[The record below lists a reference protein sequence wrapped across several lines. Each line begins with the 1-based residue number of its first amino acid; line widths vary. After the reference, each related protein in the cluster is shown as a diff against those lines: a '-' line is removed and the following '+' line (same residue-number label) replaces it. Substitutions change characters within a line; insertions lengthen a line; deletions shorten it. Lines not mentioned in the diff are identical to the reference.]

1 MVRTVTRLLLLAA
14 LLFSAVTFAESQRN
28 NAVIEG
34 SKAADLDA
42 CVAPT
47 DFMRRAHF
55 ELIEHQRH
63 ITVHQGIRKTDN
75 SLAGCVNCHVAKD
88 VHGTF
93 LPVDGANPVT
103 GEQQFCAGC
112 HEYSGVQLDCFS
124 CHTNVPLKAGK

>member
-1 MVRTVTRLLLLAA
+1 MLAT
-14 LLFSAVTFAESQRN
+14 LLFSVAALAESQRN

-63 ITVHQGIRKTDN
+63 ITVHQGVRDTDN
-75 SLAGCVNCHVAKD
+75 SLAGCVSCHVAKD
-88 VHGTF
+88 PHDQY
-93 LPVDGANPVT
+93 LPIDGANPAT
-103 GEQQFCAGC
+103 GEKQFCAGC

-124 CHTNVPLKAGK
+124 CHTNVPLKTGK